1 VSSIIIY
8 GIIIDMCTPATEK
21 LGATPA
27 NIQWTVVRGDSA
39 TLLVQFLEDDEVTY
53 WDTEGW
59 AYSATAYDPSGDL
72 LDELDVIVDESEVS
86 IFVSA
91 DISKNWGT
99 KYKSVVAELPFD
111 LQVVIPAGIGETEDT
126 IWTPVLGT
134 ICVLGDI
141 TPGGL

>member
-1 VSSIIIY
+1 
-8 GIIIDMCTPATEK
+8 MCTPATKK

-39 TLLVQFLEDDEVTY
+39 SLKVQFLEDDEVTY

-59 AYSATAYDPSGDL
+59 TYSSSSYDASGDV
-72 LDELDVIVDESEVS
+72 LDSLEVIVDGSEVS

-91 DISKNWGT
+91 EISKNWGT

-111 LQVVIPAGIGETEDT
+111 LQVVIPAGVGETEDT
-126 IWTPVLGT
+126 VWTPVLGT

-141 TPGGL
+141 TPSGSL